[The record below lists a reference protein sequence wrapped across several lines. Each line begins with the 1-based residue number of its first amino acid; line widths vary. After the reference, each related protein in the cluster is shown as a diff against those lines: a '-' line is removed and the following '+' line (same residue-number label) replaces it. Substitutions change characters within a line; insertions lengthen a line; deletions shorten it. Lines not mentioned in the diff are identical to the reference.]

1 MQVSLT
7 LAMANPLLWY
17 LIDRSKTG
25 FLLSAAVGLAG
36 SIVSLG
42 LNPEIMPAPTGFAGY
57 LDDRNSYNA
66 TGGGSHDAASSSSS
80 SAETLMLGGL
90 ATQRTIETGIWVIS
104 VLFCSCVCFGN
115 IGRRLALNR
124 SAAGRGRWGGLR

>member
-1 MQVSLT
+1 
-7 LAMANPLLWY
+7 MANPLLWY

-42 LNPEIMPAPTGFAGY
+42 LNPEIMPAPTGFASSSSSARGSY
-57 LDDRNSYNA
+57 LGGDRNNA
-66 TGGGSHDAASSSSS
+66 TGGGDPAG
-80 SAETLMLGGL
+80 SALMLGGL

>member
-7 LAMANPLLWY
+7 LAMVNPFLWY
-17 LIDRSKTG
+17 LIDRSKPG

-36 SIVSLG
+36 SIVMMG
-42 LNPEIMPAPTGFAGY
+42 LNHEIMPTPTGYSSAY
-57 LDDRNSYNA
+57 LYQNQ
-66 TGGGSHDAASSSSS
+66 TGGPRDGGP
-80 SAETLMLGGL
+80 LMLGGL
-90 ATQRTIETGIWVIS
+90 ATQQTIETGLWVLS